1 MLKSISLVKQIV
13 NKGTRHV
20 QAMRRSITTRIER
33 KRLAPLHVLAP
44 DPKTRDTEYYV
55 KRIKRV
61 VLNKEVGNI
70 ALSGDYGTGKS
81 SIVARFRR
89 TYFAKIHK
97 TKVISLLTLPDDL
110 GNAET
115 NEEAKLKIRQKVQ
128 QEIFRQM
135 YYGERPQ
142 TLNASRYKRIGGLP
156 VYAIMVL
163 FLPFIFLLQQALDIY
178 PPETLGF
185 GNEYPYWVGIT
196 ISLFAALVLYLISA
210 GVFRVVQKSKIK
222 GLGINGL
229 GIDGMSVNLDE
240 MSPTFEQAIDEI
252 VYFFKKTRYQIVFL
266 EDLDRFDDPKIYEEL
281 RQLNFMINNA
291 KHIHCRHRVTF
302 IYALKDSLVEECE
315 IRAKLFDIII
325 PVVPFMTQDNAVYK
339 IREVF
344 TSANFTSQ
352 NVNKMIRILAR
363 YIHDMRIIKA
373 ICNTAIIMRD
383 TVSIKSTKPEEIIAI
398 AAIRELYPWEYEAMR
413 KGNSQLDEV
422 YRNYLTRRQVI
433 INEIATMLRKRKNIP
448 NSMLADAGQDLWG
461 IINQDLKSDSNY
473 SFASVQRGDKN
484 FDEANCSDI
493 ILWQH
498 LVRGQTIEVNITYK
512 HPYYSN
518 KERTLSLNRG
528 IFTDSHNAAQE
539 LLGLLEHDVLYYEEQ
554 LDTASQTSLFS
565 RLDDEDL
572 NKLKDLPVLRES
584 IETGIIDEQY
594 RLYLSPFSE
603 AAESSQLRNFRLLCL
618 AQHSPSYNFYLSD
631 NDIEMLLNEVNVI
644 DLRSPAFLNHN
655 IIAWMVKRQDN
666 RLRIVL
672 GENRTPSA
680 LLFNFYG
687 NEYLLY
693 KDELNQNYGD
703 TIDGNLLQKGVLWS
717 YVNEDEYMLYLTQV
731 IAELHPLDLLV
742 CLSTA
747 DWLRDDVAH
756 EVLFDVAV
764 LSLLNPSKVI
774 ITDDNRAKVAS
785 FLDYYEDTILLNG
798 GSDKLA
804 KLRIVNTSPTR
815 NIGLYSKEAR
825 EALIASSMFIVN
837 EKSISIVQP
846 SAIIQKFENVG
857 AADIDI
863 AQLLNYKNIDP
874 TVIQYCVERPDL
886 CSMIHADKT
895 YREITGYIIKHNIK
909 LAYEHIKPL
918 IGEFPDEDIIKILLA
933 SDLGWAEYKD
943 VLKRLQPPLC
953 NIQENKRPLLP
964 NNNLSNRLIDKLDT
978 FDVISSGP
986 KIEKGQLRLIMKNS
1000 S

>member
-20 QAMRRSITTRIER
+20 QAMRRSITTCIER
-33 KRLAPLHVLAP
+33 KRLSPLHALTP
-44 DPKTRDTEYYV
+44 DPKTKDTKYYV
-55 KRIKRV
+55 KHIKRA
-61 VLNKEVGNI
+61 VLNKEVRNI

-81 SIVARFRR
+81 SIVAGFRR

-97 TKVISLLTLPDDL
+97 TKVISLLTLPNDL
-110 GNAET
+110 GDAKT

-163 FLPFIFLLQQALDIY
+163 FLPFIFLLYQAIDMCS
-178 PPETLGF
+178 PETLGF
-185 GNEYPYWVGIT
+185 GNEYPYWAGIT
-196 ISLFAALVLYLISA
+196 ISLFAALILYLISA
-210 GVFRVVQKSKIK
+210 GVFRAIQRSKIK
-222 GLGINGL
+222 GLGIN
-229 GIDGMSVNLDE
+229 GMSVNLDE

-252 VYFFKKTRYQIVFL
+252 IYFFKKTRYQIIFL

-291 KHIHCRHRVTF
+291 KHVHHRHGVTF

-325 PVVPFMTQDNAVYK
+325 PVVPFMTQDNAAYK

-352 NVNKMIRILAR
+352 KVNEMIRILAH
-363 YIHDMRIIKA
+363 YIHDIRTIKA

-383 TVSIKSTKPEEIIAI
+383 TVSVKSTKLEEIIAI
-398 AAIRELYPWEYEAMR
+398 AAIRELYPQEYEAMR

-422 YRNYLTRRQVI
+422 YRNYLTRRQAM

-448 NSMLADAGQDLWG
+448 NSMLAGAGQDLWG
-461 IINQDLKSDSNY
+461 IISQDLKSDSNY
-473 SFASVQRGDKN
+473 IFASAQRGDEN
-484 FDEANCSDI
+484 FDETSCSDI
-493 ILWQH
+493 ILWQQ

-512 HPYYSN
+512 HRHYTYYSN
-518 KERTLSLNRG
+518 KEQTLSLNRE

-539 LLGLLEHDVLYYEEQ
+539 LLGLLEHDVLYYEGQ
-554 LDTASQTSLFS
+554 LDAASQTSLFS
-565 RLDDEDL
+565 QLDDEDL

-603 AAESSQLRNFRLLCL
+603 VAESLQLRNFRLLCL

-631 NDIEMLLNEVNVI
+631 NDIETLLNGANVI

-655 IIAWMVKRQDN
+655 IIAWMAKRQDN

-672 GENRTPSA
+672 GENRTPPA

-693 KDELNQNYGD
+693 QDELNQNYGD

-774 ITDDNRAKVAS
+774 ITDDNRVKVAS

-804 KLRIVNTSPTR
+804 KLRIANASPTK

-825 EALIASSMFIVN
+825 EALITSSMFVVN
-837 EKSISIVQP
+837 EGSISIVQP

-874 TVIQYCVERPDL
+874 MVIQYCVERPDL

-895 YREITGYIIKHNIK
+895 YREITSYIIKHNIK

-918 IGEFPDEDIIKILLA
+918 IGKFPDEDIVKILLA

-986 KIEKGQLRLIMKNS
+986 KIEKDQLRLIMKGGS
-1000 S
+1000 